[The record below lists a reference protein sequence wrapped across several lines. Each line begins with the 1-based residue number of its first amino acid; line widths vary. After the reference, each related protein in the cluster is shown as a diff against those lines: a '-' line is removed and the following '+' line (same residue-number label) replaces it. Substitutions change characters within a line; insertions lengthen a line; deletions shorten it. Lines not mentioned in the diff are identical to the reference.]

1 MIIKHPEMCT
11 KLEIWAPKYHA
22 DNGWEVWLH
31 KVKTDHATGTI
42 IIDFTKAKH
51 LAGQRHAILKSE
63 AQKYPVGSNGKAPMY
78 RVPYS
83 ALESWSSAREVAET
97 AKSIFSN

>member
-1 MIIKHPEMCT
+1 MTIKDPHLTTRM
-11 KLEIWAPKYHA
+11 EIWTPKYSE
-22 DNGWEVWLH
+22 GEWIVLLH
-31 KVKTDHATGTI
+31 KSKVDHATGTI
-42 IIDFTKAKH
+42 IVDFTKAKH
-51 LAGQRHAILKSE
+51 LAGQRHAIRKSE

-83 ALESWSSAREVAET
+83 ALESWDSAREVAET